1 MVVLIDTSIAR
12 EQIMLRLLGRGSQLC
27 DKITRRGMLQAGAIS
42 ALGLNLSAL
51 LRASDN
57 TASTQ
62 DSPTR
67 SIILVN
73 LIGGPSHIDMF
84 DMKPDSPAE
93 IRGEFKPI
101 ASSIPGLQVCEHLPQ
116 TASLMHHS
124 TLIRTHTHLYN
135 THSPYNMLTG
145 YSGPVIVNNVAKP
158 TDHPSIGSVMQYAG
172 IRSHDV
178 PSYIWMP
185 IHPGHSQGKHRAGPY
200 GGFLG
205 NRFDPMFTSYS
216 PTFTET
222 EGRNSHIN
230 PAVPIAT
237 PTLSGLET
245 LPDIDLQRMTNRRS
259 LLEKFDD
266 SVQQFESS
274 ASVTDLEYYK
284 QKAFYLLTSSKT
296 REAFDLSRESKKVR
310 DRYGRNLFG
319 SCMLAARR
327 LIEAGTRFVGVTT
340 ESQFNGGIGAG
351 QWDTHG
357 NNFQLLK
364 NFNLPTL
371 DQNYSA
377 LITDLE
383 ERGLL
388 DSTLVIVMGEMG
400 RTPKVNS
407 NGGRDHWTQCGF
419 ILLTGG
425 GVKRGMAY
433 GQSDNQGA
441 WPVDS
446 PVSSADYVAT
456 IYQLL
461 GLDPK
466 MTIHD
471 RSDNPVHVAL
481 DGEPVWDVIA

>member
-1 MVVLIDTSIAR
+1 
-12 EQIMLRLLGRGSQLC
+12 
-27 DKITRRGMLQAGAIS
+27 
-42 ALGLNLSAL
+42 
-51 LRASDN
+51 
-57 TASTQ
+57 
-62 DSPTR
+62 
-67 SIILVN
+67 
-73 LIGGPSHIDMF
+73 
-84 DMKPDSPAE
+84 
-93 IRGEFKPI
+93 
-101 ASSIPGLQVCEHLPQ
+101 
-116 TASLMHHS
+116 MHHS

-172 IRSHDV
+172 IRSRDV

-185 IHPGHSQGKHRAGPY
+185 THPGHSQGKYRAGPY

-230 PAVPIAT
+230 PAVPIAA
-237 PTLSGLET
+237 PILSGLET
-245 LPDIDLQRMTNRRS
+245 LPDVNLQRMANRRS

-266 SVQQFESS
+266 SVRHLETST
-274 ASVTDLEYYK
+274 SVTDLKHHK
-284 QKAFYLLTSSKT
+284 QEAFQLLTSSKT
-296 REAFDLSRESKKVR
+296 RQAFDLSQEPEKVR
-310 DRYGRNLFG
+310 NRYGRNLFG

-327 LIEAGTRFVGVTT
+327 LVEAGTRFVGVTT
-340 ESQFNGGIGAG
+340 ESQINGGIGAG

-357 NNFQLLK
+357 NNFELLK

-383 ERGLL
+383 QRGLL

-400 RTPKVNS
+400 RTPKVKP

-425 GVKRGMAY
+425 GVKRGMVY
-433 GQSDNQGA
+433 GKSDNQGG
-441 WPVDS
+441 WPIDG

-466 MTIHD
+466 MIIRD
-471 RSDNPVHVAL
+471 RSGNPVHIAL
-481 DGEPVWDVIA
+481 DGAPVWDVIA